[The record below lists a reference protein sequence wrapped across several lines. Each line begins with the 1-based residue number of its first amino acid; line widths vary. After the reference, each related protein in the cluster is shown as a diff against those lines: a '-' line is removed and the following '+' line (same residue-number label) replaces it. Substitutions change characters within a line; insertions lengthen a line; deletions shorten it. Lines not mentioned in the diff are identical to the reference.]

1 MESVFFKAD
10 QSCLLNLDLLT
21 EKVTSWPTKWT
32 HQPYLHSRGEASPAR
47 IYLIVK
53 LEDKKTTF
61 AEKIKASDELFIQM
75 KIQFLDIKQID
86 DTTTFEI

>member
-1 MESVFFKAD
+1 
-10 QSCLLNLDLLT
+10 
-21 EKVTSWPTKWT
+21 
-32 HQPYLHSRGEASPAR
+32 
-47 IYLIVK
+47 